1 MMKTR
6 RALVVAAVTAAA
18 SVGACNDLV
27 VTNPNSGETAR
38 VLGTANDAEALI
50 GTYYKR
56 WATGV
61 YGSVTDL
68 QGMAANLSM
77 MNYSGALDNCQN
89 NHLPFTGASNFNY
102 PASFCS
108 GAQVRL
114 FTYMG
119 EVNRVT
125 ASFLKQLNGGLELGS
140 SARDARARAWA
151 NFLNGL
157 ALGYTAMMY
166 DSGAV
171 VTPTMDAEDPGV
183 LIGHLALADSA
194 AASFQ
199 RAIDEANKP
208 VTGDQGFPIPN
219 AWLPSPTVWT
229 AAEFTKLVRSYRAR
243 IMANVAWSPAER
255 AARNWAAIIADAQ
268 NGITSD
274 HLIVTSTTVGPT
286 DARRAIFDSYGIAHQ
301 MPPFFIGMADV
312 SGSYAAWIAT
322 PVGQRGVGPQG
333 FFMVTPDLRFPQ
345 GATRA
350 AQQADFA
357 ISSCQAAGS
366 VCKRY
371 FVNRNGNDVFSGDG
385 WGYSNYD
392 FVRFHPWRVAGDAG
406 IAQNGTTPY
415 MVFAEIDLLR
425 AEGLYRRW
433 RLCRRCRD
441 REQDAHQERSPGD
454 HCVRRHE
461 SSARRSELRPEG
473 ARGSV
478 VHGRRVRQP
487 VGRPQVREADRDSV
501 YHVRAVVPGWPRL
514 GRPGREHA
522 DRLGGAVPGTPS
534 ARLPGLE
541 GLRRRHW
548 RRECAEHR
556 LRKGRLWVVTDLPH

>member
-1 MMKTR
+1 
-6 RALVVAAVTAAA
+6 
-18 SVGACNDLV
+18 
-27 VTNPNSGETAR
+27 
-38 VLGTANDAEALI
+38 
-50 GTYYKR
+50 
-56 WATGV
+56 
-61 YGSVTDL
+61 
-68 QGMAANLSM
+68 MAANLSM

-102 PASFCS
+102 PASFCA

-157 ALGYTAMMY
+157 ALGYTALMY

-286 DARRAIFDSYGIAHQ
+286 DARRSTFDTYGIAHQ

-406 IAQNGTTPY
+406 TALNGTTPY
-415 MVFAEIDLLR
+415 IVFPEIDLLR
-425 AEGLYRRW
+425 AEGLYRSGDFAAAAAIVNKTRTKNG
-433 RLCRRCRD
+433 LPAITAF
-441 REQDAHQERSPGD
+441 DATSPVPGGANCVPKVPVAPSFTVVACGNLWDALKYEKRIETAYTTYAPWFLDGRGWGDLAENTPIVWAVPYQE
-454 HCVRRHE
+454 
-461 SSARRSELRPEG
+461 LL
-473 ARGSV
+473 ARGY
-478 VHGRRVRQP
+478 P
-487 VGRPQVREADRDSV
+487 VSKV
-501 YHVRAVVPGWPRL
+501 YGAGVGAGNAPNTASAKGVYGW
-514 GRPGREHA
+514 
-522 DRLGGAVPGTPS
+522 
-534 ARLPGLE
+534 
-541 GLRRRHW
+541 
-548 RRECAEHR
+548 
-556 LRKGRLWVVTDLPH
+556 